1 MEQNEYLSVSEWAA
15 KYGKDVGNVR
25 KLIKNG
31 RIPAIKIGNQWAIP
45 KDVEPPADKRVN
57 RENIATGVSPKRTTI
72 WRDKSSSPDFIFL
85 LTLQSL

>member
-45 KDVEPPADKRVN
+45 KDVEPPADKRVKSGKYRN
-57 RENIATGVSPKRTTI
+57 WRKPKTDDNLER
-72 WRDKSSSPDFIFL
+72 
-85 LTLQSL
+85 